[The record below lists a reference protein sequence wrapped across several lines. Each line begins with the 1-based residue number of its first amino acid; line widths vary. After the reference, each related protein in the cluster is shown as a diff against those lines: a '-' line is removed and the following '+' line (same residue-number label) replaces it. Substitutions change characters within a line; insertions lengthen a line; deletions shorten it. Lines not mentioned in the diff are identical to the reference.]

1 MNRIKFASEED
12 LNRIHKATI
21 KILEEKGVVFHCDD
35 ALEIFKKNG
44 AKVEGKIVY
53 FPKKMVER
61 AIEQSPSKYRF
72 VARNDAHS
80 ITIGEGTVVATN
92 AGCIYIQDL
101 DNGRRPGK
109 LKDYAD
115 IQKLYQA
122 SQLCNMVGHTPVDTS
137 DIDPD
142 EKHLYMMY
150 ETLKNTDKPVLG
162 HVADKFKG
170 REMLDMVEIAFGKK
184 DIMNDHCVACVS
196 INPISPLSYSP
207 ESCETI
213 IEYANRNQALFLG
226 PAPMTGISSPVR
238 LPGTVVLQN
247 AEALAGIVFVQLINP
262 GNPVVYMPGG
272 FIGSMKDAK
281 CITGSP
287 EIMMMNAVNIQLALE
302 FYHLPTRLQC
312 GTTDAKDLDIQA
324 GYETMQNIMMSMFAG
339 VHVFHLPLGVL
350 DSIFTTSLEKMIID
364 EEIFR
369 RVLRISEGL
378 DISDKALSMDV
389 IQDIDHG
396 GMYLDHPDT
405 FEQCRNVWLPDVS
418 NWGSFD
424 DWKKGI
430 SEDVLVRAN
439 RIYKERLQNAP
450 DSLIDPHVD
459 QELKAYIKSEKG
471 KNSKL
476 KDQL

>member
-1 MNRIKFASEED
+1 MSPISRLKFASKND
-12 LNRIHKATI
+12 LGRIHEATI
-21 KILEEKGVVFHCDD
+21 KILDEKGVVFHCDD

-53 FPKKMVER
+53 FHRAMVER
-61 AIEQSPSKYRF
+61 AIEQSPNKYKF

-80 ITIGEGTVVATN
+80 ITVGEGIVVATN

-109 LKDYAD
+109 LRDYAD

-122 SQLCNMVGHTPVDTS
+122 SKLCDIVGHIPVDTS
-137 DIDPD
+137 DIDPKK
-142 EKHLYMMY
+142 KHLYMMY
-150 ETLKNTDKPVLG
+150 ETLKNTDKPVLC
-162 HVADKFKG
+162 HTADKFKS
-170 REMLDMVEIAFGKK
+170 REMLDMVEISFGKK
-184 DIMNDHCVACVS
+184 DIMSDNCVACVS

-207 ESCETI
+207 EGCETI
-213 IEYANRNQALFLG
+213 IEYAKRNQALFLG
-226 PAPMTGISSPVR
+226 PAPMTGISSPVS

-247 AEALAGIVFVQLINP
+247 AEALAGIVFAQLVNP

-302 FYHLPTRLQC
+302 FYHLPTRIQC
-312 GTTDAKDLDIQA
+312 GTTDAKGLDIQA
-324 GYETMQNIMMSMFAG
+324 GYETMQNIMISMFAG
-339 VHVFHLPLGVL
+339 VHMFHLPLGVL

-364 EEIFR
+364 EEIFS

-378 DISDKALSMDV
+378 DISDKALSIDV
-389 IQDIDHG
+389 IQDVGHR

-418 NWGSFD
+418 NWGSYD

-430 SEDVLVRAN
+430 SEDVVVKAN
-439 RIYKERLQNAP
+439 RIFKERLQNAP
-450 DSLIDPHVD
+450 DTLIDADVD
-459 QELKAYIKSEKG
+459 LELKAYIKSVQRK
-471 KNSKL
+471 K
-476 KDQL
+476 